1 MGKLNGGSGQGDSYK
16 PINAPKGCC
25 RWLKRMFFG
34 DVLGAMTAVQGV
46 GIGAVI
52 GGALTP
58 GANVA
63 ILGGI
68 GIATGLAS
76 ATALIPSP

>member
-1 MGKLNGGSGQGDSYK
+1 MGDQFQ
-16 PINAPKGCC
+16 PKNEVARVECC
-25 RWLKRMFFG
+25 KWFKRMLFG
-34 DVLGAMTAVQGV
+34 DYMGAATAVTGL

-58 GANVA
+58 GSNVA

-68 GIATGLAS
+68 GISS
-76 ATALIPSP
+76 ALGSVTALIPSP

>member
-1 MGKLNGGSGQGDSYK
+1 MG
-16 PINAPKGCC
+16 A
-25 RWLKRMFFG
+25 
-34 DVLGAMTAVQGV
+34 ATAVTGL

-58 GANVA
+58 GSNVA

-68 GIATGLAS
+68 GISS
-76 ATALIPSP
+76 ALGSVTALIPSP